1 MLQRK
6 WIVRL
11 TLAAAAAGLV
21 VVLPSLLTQGIGP
34 GADLSG
40 KLGLGSGVGAVTFAV
55 LFLAGVL
62 TSLTPCVYPLIPIT
76 VSVFGAR
83 ETQHRGRSVALS
95 ATYVAGI
102 AVTYSVLGVF
112 AALSG
117 KAFGSVL
124 SSPWVVAVLPVFL
137 LTLGASI

>member
-11 TLAAAAAGLV
+11 TLATGAAALIL
-21 VVLPSLLTQGIGP
+21 VLPSLLTQSIGP

-40 KLGLGSGVGAVTFAV
+40 KLGLGGGVGVWTFAV

-76 VSVFGAR
+76 VGVFGAR
-83 ETQHRGRSVALS
+83 EAEHRGRSIALS

-102 AVTYSVLGVF
+102 AVTYSILGVG

-117 KAFGSVL
+117 PAFWFAP
-124 SSPWVVAVLPVFL
+124 SSPPA
-137 LTLGASI
+137 GR